1 MAFVCTLD
9 DFSPNADLQ
18 PNQRSIFLPVGYDD
32 ADETLYQLYIGFD
45 TAPGGITEYS
55 FCLIC
60 IALDGTTTDC
70 WDAREVAAII
80 GSQDRAR
87 LLEALLG
94 CTSALLQVHQPESV
108 TMRTFIRDLPRP
120 ALVKYDRITQIF
132 IENRYKVTAK
142 ERRGHHT
149 WTFVRAVEQPPS
161 TATTR
166 RP

>member
-9 DFSPNADLQ
+9 DFSPGADVQ

-60 IALDGTTTDC
+60 IPPDSTTTDC
-70 WDAREVAAII
+70 WDAREVAVTIP
-80 GSQDRAR
+80 SQDRVR
-87 LLEALLG
+87 VLEALLR
-94 CTSALLQVHQPESV
+94 CTSALLQVYQPESV
-108 TMRTFIRDLPRP
+108 TMRTFTRDLPGT

-132 IENRYKVTAK
+132 IENRYTVSAK

-149 WTFVRAVEQPPS
+149 WTFVRATEQPPS
-161 TATTR
+161 TTTTR
-166 RP
+166 P